1 MWLKH
6 LQMIYRCIEVPVY
19 ALPMSVHSCLQSE
32 QWCVKYHVLI
42 VMISLGQFASLRD
55 SCVESYV
62 SAKYDI

>member
-6 LQMIYRCIEVPVY
+6 FTNDLQMHRGPSFLLCQCPF
-19 ALPMSVHSCLQSE
+19 LQLE
-32 QWCVKYHVLI
+32 QWCMKYHVLI

-62 SAKYDI
+62 SAKNDI